1 MRRFGTLF
9 ILSVCLILCLMVTE
23 TDADLVGYW
32 SFDQEDGVKDL
43 SGNGHN
49 GIIHGN
55 PLFVDGRRGEAL
67 EFNGLNDYV
76 AIPHDPAISELETLS
91 VAAWIQAKRHGT
103 WVAVIEKGVHEN
115 WSYGFFV
122 EPDGTLSFEIST
134 SPNNNL
140 ICCVGDVELNI
151 GEWYHIFGSYDGEFV
166 RVYVNG
172 KLEGTMKASD
182 PVHITEGLPLTIGS
196 RNGRNHFTGIVDELA
211 LWDSAISVNE
221 AMHPFP
227 VQSRDKLPTTW
238 SMIKSRYKF
247 D

>member
-1 MRRFGTLF
+1 MRRLGTVL
-9 ILSVCLILCLMVTE
+9 ILSVCLILCLMTTE

>member
-1 MRRFGTLF
+1 MYKFGTVFIISTCLF
-9 ILSVCLILCLMVTE
+9 LCLMVTE
-23 TDADLVGYW
+23 TDAELVGYW

-49 GIIHGN
+49 GIIHGF
-55 PLFVDGRRGEAL
+55 PMFVDGKRGEAL
-67 EFNGLNDYV
+67 EFNGSSDYV
-76 AIPHDPAISELETLS
+76 AIPHESAISELEALS
-91 VAAWIQAKRHGT
+91 VSAWIQAKRHGT

-122 EPDGTLSFEIST
+122 EPDGTLSFEVST
-134 SPNNNL
+134 GPNNNL

-172 KLEGTMKASD
+172 KLEGAMKASD
-182 PVHITEGLPLTIGS
+182 PVHITDGLPLTIGS
-196 RNGRNHFTGIVDELA
+196 RNGRNHFSGIVDELA
-211 LWDSAISVNE
+211 LWNSAISVNE
-221 AMHPFP
+221 AMRPFSVHP
-227 VQSRDKLPTTW
+227 SDKLPTTW
-238 SMIKSRYKF
+238 SMIKSKYKF

>member
-1 MRRFGTLF
+1 
-9 ILSVCLILCLMVTE
+9 MVTE
-23 TDADLVGYW
+23 TNADLVGYW

-238 SMIKSRYKF
+238 SIIKSRYKF

>member
-1 MRRFGTLF
+1 
-9 ILSVCLILCLMVTE
+9 MVTE
-23 TDADLVGYW
+23 TNADLVGYW